1 MTIVTIVIYI
11 LILLFSVVLHEVS
24 HGKVADELG
33 DPTARLA
40 GRLTLNPIP
49 HLDMF
54 GSIIVPLVLIFSG
67 SGFLIAWAKPVP
79 IDPYNLKNPRKDS
92 ALISLAGPATN
103 LFLAI
108 ISSILLYLFNFL
120 NISLLSIIGPILV
133 IIIRLNII
141 LAIFNLI
148 PIAPLDGF
156 KIVEGILSDEKA
168 HEWNQLQKYGTI
180 FFLILIFPLFN
191 GSSMINFILNPIVS
205 FILKLLI
212 PFNLNG
218 GII

>member
-1 MTIVTIVIYI
+1 MTIITIAIYI

-54 GSIIVPLVLIFSG
+54 GSIIVPLILIFSG

-79 IDPYNLKNPRKDS
+79 IDPYNLKNPRRDS

-103 LFLAI
+103 FFLAI
-108 ISSILLYLFNFL
+108 IGSILLHLFNFL
-120 NISLLSIIGPILV
+120 SIPFLSIIGPILV
-133 IIIRLNII
+133 IMIRFNII
-141 LAIFNLI
+141 LAVFNLL
-148 PIAPLDGF
+148 PIHPMDGF
-156 KIVEGILSDEKA
+156 KIVEGILSEEKA
-168 HEWNQLQKYGTI
+168 REWQQLQRYGMI
-180 FFLILIFPLFN
+180 FLILLIFPIN
-191 GSSMINFILNPIVS
+191 GSSMLSNILQPIVD
-205 FILKLLI
+205 FISNLLI
-212 PFNLNG
+212 TIPKA

>member
-1 MTIVTIVIYI
+1 MTIITIFIYI
-11 LILLFSVVLHEVS
+11 IILLFSVVLHEVS

-54 GSIIVPLVLIFSG
+54 GSIIIPLVLIFSG

-92 ALISLAGPATN
+92 ALISLVGPATN
-103 LFLAI
+103 FLVAI
-108 ISSILLYLFNFL
+108 ISSILLYLFNL
-120 NISLLSIIGPILV
+120 LSIPLLSIIGPILV
-133 IIIRLNII
+133 MVIRLNII
-141 LAIFNLI
+141 LGVFNLL
-148 PIAPLDGF
+148 PIHPMDGF
-156 KIVEGILSDEKA
+156 KIVAGILPAEKA
-168 HEWNQLQKYGTI
+168 HEWSQLQRYGMI
-180 FFLILIFPLFN
+180 FLILLIFPISGRSML
-191 GSSMINFILNPIVS
+191 SSILLPIVD
-205 FILKLLI
+205 FISNLLI
-212 PFNLNG
+212 SLPKG

>member
-1 MTIVTIVIYI
+1 MTIITIAIYI

-54 GSIIVPLVLIFSG
+54 GSIIIPLVLIFSG

-103 LFLAI
+103 FFLAI
-108 ISSILLYLFNFL
+108 ISSILLHLFNFL
-120 NISLLSIIGPILV
+120 SIPFLFIIGPILV

-141 LAIFNLI
+141 LAVFNLL
-148 PIAPLDGF
+148 PIHPLDGF
-156 KIVEGILSDEKA
+156 KIVGGVLSEKKSQ
-168 HEWNQLQKYGTI
+168 EWYQLQKYGMI
-180 FFLILIFPLFN
+180 FLILLIFPIA
-191 GSSMINFILNPIVS
+191 GRSMLSNILLPIVDFISNLLINFP
-205 FILKLLI
+205 K
-212 PFNLNG
+212 G